1 VKLYYY
7 FKHTKNK
14 CRLYYTFMCLGYFL
28 NISSQKIRSKVNLL
42 NFRIYHLSH
51 LFRNFIIII
60 DCVSLFGSF
69 QYEGGNEDSDTAV
82 GASHFFRTE
91 NCINLHIKTYKGYV
105 TVDFSKISYNLLL
118 KTA

>member
-1 VKLYYY
+1 
-7 FKHTKNK
+7 
-14 CRLYYTFMCLGYFL
+14 MCLGYFL

-42 NFRIYHLSH
+42 NFRIYNLSH

-60 DCVSLFGSF
+60 DCVSLFDFF

-91 NCINLHIKTYKGYV
+91 NCINFHIKTYKGYV
-105 TVDFSKISYNLLL
+105 TVEFIQNILQLITLKDSY
-118 KTA
+118 TVMIR

>member
-1 VKLYYY
+1 ML
-7 FKHTKNK
+7 H
-14 CRLYYTFMCLGYFL
+14 LLMCLGYFL

-60 DCVSLFGSF
+60 DCVSLFDSF

-82 GASHFFRTE
+82 GASHFLRTE
-91 NCINLHIKTYKGYV
+91 NCINFHIKRYKGYV
-105 TVDFSKISYNLLL
+105 TANDIKILHFTIQNTLVRYDVYYNQFD
-118 KTA
+118 K